1 MEKIERNVLI
11 NAPVE
16 KVFAYIADPKNEME
30 WLPGNTDV
38 RDITGQGVG
47 QKWGYTYKM
56 MGLPLK
62 GEDEVLEYIHNQR
75 YVTESRGGIMSTWT
89 WTFKAEN
96 GGTRLNVVVEFT
108 IPVPVLGK
116 VGERLALGQIRREG
130 DLATANI
137 KARLEG

>member
-1 MEKIERNVLI
+1 MAKVEQSIII

-16 KVFAYIADPKNEME
+16 KVFAYITDPANEME

-47 QKWGYTYKM
+47 QRWGYTYKM
-56 MGLPLK
+56 MGLPFK
-62 GEDEVLEYIHNQR
+62 GEDEVLEYTPNQR
-75 YVTESRGGIMSTWT
+75 YVTKSKGGVVSTWT
-89 WTFKAEN
+89 WTFKPED
-96 GGTRLNVVVEFT
+96 GGTRLNVVVEYT

-116 VGERLALGQIRREG
+116 VGERLALGQVKREA
-130 DLATANI
+130 DLAAVNI